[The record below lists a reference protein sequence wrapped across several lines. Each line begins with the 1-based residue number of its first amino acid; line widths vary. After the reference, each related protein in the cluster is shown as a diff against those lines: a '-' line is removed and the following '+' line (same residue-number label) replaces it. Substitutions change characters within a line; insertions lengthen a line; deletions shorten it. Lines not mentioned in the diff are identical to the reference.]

1 MLESNMVSASPGLVD
16 APLDCRQMLD
26 ACRKE
31 LEALKAEL
39 ASLGQFHV
47 ELYKRVVVRRSNP
60 IRLSE
65 TQPAGPSEPIVPQEL
80 WERMPNW
87 IRLDGDRGHLIPALA
102 EDPLFWGKGDPCLLP
117 FLPAKRPWGRGI
129 AVLVPGGNYE
139 FLTPEEGE
147 PLARWLAEDLGI
159 PVCVLRYRLLPAHT
173 LGDAASDLRAAL
185 RYARHLAQGGPVAVF
200 GFSAGAHLAALVHA
214 EATAG
219 ERKADVQIFLYP
231 VITVDDWFSES
242 TSGFFRIDEKSEEVK
257 GLAHGQEFLVPG
269 PMFVPPPP
277 TFMVSSTGDSICP
290 PSRHGDLYA
299 EGLAAA
305 GVPFEHLRGDFGD
318 HGFSHHDFWRGP
330 CLRWLRGLG
339 FGHAP
344 RALV

>member
-214 EATAG
+214 E
-219 ERKADVQIFLYP
+219 
-231 VITVDDWFSES
+231 
-242 TSGFFRIDEKSEEVK
+242 VK